1 MKLNE
6 LEIQKR
12 LAILEG
18 WKLTDQRWI
27 VKKYRF
33 HDYLKGVE
41 FVQKVAQLSEN
52 VNHHP
57 FISIDYKL
65 ITIKLSSWKA
75 QGLTELDFELANKYD
90 ELYNQQKNDQ
100 NR

>member
-33 HDYLKGVE
+33 YDYLKGVE

-52 VNHHP
+52 FNHHP

-65 ITIKLSSWKA
+65 ITIKLSSWRA